1 MTALIVVTEDDAFA
15 AAILTLAGADLPV
28 TGADL
33 SATGADLSVTRVH
46 VEEAIASA
54 RHDRPDIVVIDIDS
68 IRDAQS
74 LIGALSLL
82 TQARIVAMA
91 HQAWPMSRAVGEWRM
106 AGADAVLPKPS
117 GRASPT
123 LAGPD
128 RDDYRS
134 WFIALAGSTANDAAR
149 EAVS

>member
-1 MTALIVVTEDDAFA
+1 MTTLVVVTEDDAFA
-15 AAILTLAGADLPV
+15 AAIQALAGA
-28 TGADL
+28 GL
-33 SATGADLSVTRVH
+33 SVTGADLSVTCVH

-54 RHDRPDIVVIDIDS
+54 RHDRPDIVAVDTDS
-68 IRDAQS
+68 IRDSQS

-91 HQAWPMSRAVGEWRM
+91 YQAWPTSRAAGEWRM

-123 LAGPD
+123 LAGFD
-128 RDDYRS
+128 RDDYSS
-134 WFIALAGSTANDAAR
+134 WFITLAGRSPEDIAR
-149 EAVS
+149 EAAP